1 MKSLYES
8 ILSSTKSGR
17 FAKLTEE
24 YLETLGFD
32 TKPNI
37 ISKPGYPFY
46 IYRYHGR
53 FYVKIQRMFS
63 DEGKHSIDTIR
74 FYVDTIA
81 EFEKGNRTDLIE
93 KTQFEIDVLMNY
105 LPEQLSTEEV
115 IKIIEE
121 IFEVVDYKFKNI

>member
-8 ILSSTKSGR
+8 ILSSTKAGR
-17 FAKLTEE
+17 FTKLTEE

-37 ISKPGYPFY
+37 ISKPGSPFY

-53 FYVKIQRMFS
+53 FYVKIQRQFDNS
-63 DEGKHSIDTIR
+63 KPHSIDTIR

-81 EFEKGNRTDLIE
+81 EFEKVMDYWNAQIEDDYKEIE
-93 KTQFEIDVLMNY
+93 KTY
-105 LPEQLSTEEV
+105 
-115 IKIIEE
+115 KILKEKLKR
-121 IFEVVDYKFKNI
+121 F